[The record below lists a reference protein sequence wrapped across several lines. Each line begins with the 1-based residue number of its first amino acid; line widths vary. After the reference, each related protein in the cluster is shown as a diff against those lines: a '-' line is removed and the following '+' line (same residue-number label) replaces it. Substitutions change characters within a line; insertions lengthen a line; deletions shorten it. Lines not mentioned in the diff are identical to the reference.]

1 MYGISGKKF
10 FFQNFNTFFCF
21 VSDLNVIF
29 GFRTPKVLK
38 VPIFI
43 KIQWTKLKIWT
54 KIHYRKFTR
63 WPLRGQKRR
72 TVVQT
77 FNCNISET
85 IWDRSLKFG
94 LYLSSRYVYTYARN
108 LIEIWVGFRHVAL
121 WCGIL
126 QFSKKS
132 KSYEIS
138 NTEIYIGEDP
148 EFIICVFY

>member
-1 MYGISGKKF
+1 MYGISGKKY

-29 GFRTPKVLK
+29 GLRTPKVIK
-38 VPIFI
+38 VRIFI

-54 KIHYRKFTR
+54 KIHYHKFTR
-63 WPLRGQKRR
+63 RPLRGKKRR

-94 LYLSSRYVYTYARN
+94 LYLSSCYVYTYAPN
-108 LIEIWVGFRHVAL
+108 LIEIWVGFRHVTL
-121 WCGIL
+121 WCGIP

-138 NTEIYIGEDP
+138 STDIYIGEDQ